1 VILPEFALLVR
12 ALSGFCR
19 PMRFADASLIDDG
32 EVLVGERYLVR
43 LDVLSFDLATR
54 AKRKISADRSLEV
67 GELDKRD
74 FGIWIAG
81 GPPAGG

>member
-12 ALSGFCR
+12 ALRSFRR
-19 PMRFADASLIDDG
+19 PMRLADPSLIDDG

-54 AKRKISADRSLEV
+54 AKRKISADRSLKV

-81 GPPAGG
+81 GSPTGG